1 MREEFYLSYLIG
13 GKVTPQNIKD
23 IKNYISDNC
32 PSLKMYIMSDYPLRK
47 DLKEIDGPFIGYYSQ
62 YTTLKKLR
70 EFSSRDNIYL
80 ALLNEMTTCEEED
93 LESYLEKSKI
103 NYIRQTYSETIE
115 NLILIST
122 WKDLEKKW
130 HLNFSI
136 PMNSFFRY
144 LPSIDAFAAN
154 TENNYSS
161 LPMINSY
168 IIEQYLPYNISI
180 KEMHKEIQ
188 KLYSKQFYLDYLSF
202 Y

>member
-13 GKVTPQNIKD
+13 GKLTPQNIKD
-23 IKNYISDNC
+23 IKNYISDNS
-32 PSLKMYIMSDYPLRK
+32 PVLKMYIMSDYPLTK
-47 DLKEIDGPFIGYYSQ
+47 DLKEIDGPFIGYYSE
-62 YTTLKKLR
+62 YTSLKKLK
-70 EFSSRDNIYL
+70 EVSSKHNIYL
-80 ALLNEMTTCEEED
+80 ALLKEMTTCEEED

-115 NLILIST
+115 NLIIISN

-144 LPSIDAFAAN
+144 LPSIDTFAAN

-180 KEMHKEIQ
+180 KEMYKEIQ
-188 KLYSKQFYLDYLSF
+188 KLHSKQFYLDYLSF